1 MVVWATVVLE
11 VLVMVGD
18 TAAAVWATEATA
30 EDTEATEVM
39 EAMEAWEEGMV
50 ELGDMVIIDFLLKT
64 ALILRSAERTVCVK

>member
-30 EDTEATEVM
+30 EDTEAM